1 MAAIAGALAGISVAL
16 IVVWFQFR
24 SRDKIARLFEEYDF
38 ETLKRKYNRLAV
50 IEQVV
55 AVIAVV
61 GGILFGGFLGGRA
74 VYHLVRNSVWLTPD
88 TQMLLEMPTW
98 MLLNVGAGTFTP
110 IALAVACT
118 FVWYAILGKNAKEYH
133 AFTRMKSRVDYP
145 AWYLAIGVVIFPA
158 AVGVSSL
165 LAADNYVR
173 ATDSGLVVNR
183 FWTLGDESYA
193 YRDITSIAYR
203 CDSILRGKVNQP
215 VPVYRLSFANGRTW
229 ESQGLLKEEGPFPVK
244 KQAEFFAFVSQKS
257 GRAIEVLNADA
268 ER

>member
-1 MAAIAGALAGISVAL
+1 MTFIAGALAGISVAV

-38 ETLKRKYNRLAV
+38 ETLKRKYNRLAI

-55 AVIAVV
+55 AVVAVV
-61 GGILFGGFLGGRA
+61 GGILLGGFLGGRA
-74 VYHLVRNSVWLTPD
+74 VYHLVRHSVWLTSD

-98 MLLNVGAGTFTP
+98 MLLYVGAGTFTP

-145 AWYLAIGVVIFPA
+145 AWYLAIFVGFFPA
-158 AVGVSSL
+158 AIGVFSL

-183 FWTLGDESYA
+183 FWTLGEESYA
-193 YRDITSIAYR
+193 YGDITSIAYR
-203 CDSILRGKVNQP
+203 CDFILRGKVNQP
-215 VPVYRLSFANGRTW
+215 VPVYRLSFSNGRTW
-229 ESQGLLKEEGPFPVK
+229 ESQGLFKDEGPFPVK
-244 KQAEFFAFVSQKS
+244 KQGEFFAFVSQKS
-257 GRAIEVLNADA
+257 GRPIEELASGP
-268 ER
+268 EK